1 MIKDFKY
8 FREHYNDYEA
18 KVNELIEYSTDYVEE
33 DIKNK
38 EFSKLNWE
46 KLCNYI
52 NVDAVLDCILTDDWE
67 DYDDANE
74 LSEVHNY
81 VLTLFAKSVE
91 QRLKDK
97 GYDADTIMK
106 EIKDNWYDYE

>member
-18 KVNELIEYSTDYVEE
+18 KVNELIECVTDYVED
-33 DIKNK
+33 DIKND
-38 EFSKLNWE
+38 EYSTIDWE
-46 KLCNYI
+46 KLCNHMS
-52 NVDAVLDCILTDDWE
+52 VDTVLDCILTDDWE

-74 LSEVHNY
+74 LSDIHNY
-81 VLTLFAKSVE
+81 LLTLFAKSVE

-97 GYDADTIMK
+97 GYDVDTIMK
-106 EIKDNWYDYE
+106 EIKDNWYN